1 MIILK
6 NPTDGWCRLEL
17 VSVDEDDLAQ
27 CCRLNAN
34 MLDVAVTTDS
44 AAARL
49 TLCVSLLDD
58 ELLTEF
64 LSSADDVTTEPF
76 G

>member
-1 MIILK
+1 
-6 NPTDGWCRLEL
+6 
-17 VSVDEDDLAQ
+17 
-27 CCRLNAN
+27 

-64 LSSADDVTTEPF
+64 LSSADDVMTEPF